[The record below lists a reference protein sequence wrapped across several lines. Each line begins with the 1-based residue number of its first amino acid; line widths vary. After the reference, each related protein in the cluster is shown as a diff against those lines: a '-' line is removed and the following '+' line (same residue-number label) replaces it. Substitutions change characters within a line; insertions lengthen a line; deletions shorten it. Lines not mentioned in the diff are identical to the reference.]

1 MWTGDDAKPAPQDI
15 LTPDTPGRDVD
26 SDELSFAK
34 WRRSPS
40 VDRKKKR
47 RSNLKHAITPEQMLY
62 ARQARSDKT
71 PFQEDPASSGMESPS
86 AAFAETVNKSTGYSP
101 INPTVSL
108 HTAFQDLA
116 PAPPEHLS
124 TPPPNDSD
132 WVARL
137 LARSKAKTQATTKSY
152 VAPPSPVQPHDSTSS
167 SDGAAFDKWTSRIK
181 DRKSRTAS
189 PVIPAASPT
198 DETRN
203 IPAFL
208 PLTATPPPTA
218 EASIIPAPPPEAET
232 PISPTSARRP
242 LESVRRAL
250 FRRALLDSIK
260 GVKFDDTHIYVYS
273 ARSRAGVAHRPLA
286 VHARSDFLQ
295 AASSVFSD
303 GMFDSAARVL
313 GVF

>member
-1 MWTGDDAKPAPQDI
+1 MKPAPQDI

-40 VDRKKKR
+40 VDRKKKKK
-47 RSNLKHAITPEQMLY
+47 SNLKHAITPEQMLY

-71 PFQEDPASSGMESPS
+71 PLQEDPASSGMESPS
-86 AAFAETVNKSTGYSP
+86 TAFAETVNKSTGYSP

-108 HTAFQDLA
+108 HAAFQDLA
-116 PAPPEHLS
+116 PPPPEHLS
-124 TPPPNDSD
+124 IPPPDDSD
-132 WVARL
+132 FFVKWDLKNTPR
-137 LARSKAKTQATTKSY
+137 TQAIPKSH

-167 SDGAAFDKWTSRIK
+167 SEGAAFNKWATRIK
-181 DRKSRTAS
+181 GGKSRTAS

-218 EASIIPAPPPEAET
+218 EPSIIPAPPPEAET

-250 FRRALLDSIK
+250 FRRAFLDSIK

-303 GMFDSAARVL
+303 GMFDSAVRVL
-313 GVF
+313 GVSS